1 MLKLTFLGATQTV
14 TGSRFLIQYRK
25 KKILI
30 DCGLFQGTK
39 QNRLR
44 NWDPFPISPDS
55 IDSVF
60 LTHAHIDHTGYLPRF
75 CKDGFTGKI
84 YATRATHALC
94 ELLLRDSAH
103 LQEEDAAWANK
114 KGFSRHKP
122 ALPLYTVQ
130 DAENSLDF
138 FHPVNYGDDIFI
150 DSAMRFKYRDAGHI
164 LGSTFIDVKVNTPK
178 GYQKIVFSGDLG
190 RPRREVLR
198 DPSQPFNVDYLVLE
212 STYGNRLHEDNHPEE
227 QLAKVINESV
237 ERGGVLLIPAF
248 AVGRTQTLLFVIREL
263 EKSGKIPTI
272 PVFVDSPMAIDTTK
286 IFRQH
291 IAEMNI
297 SARVLTLQG
306 EKIFQPSK
314 LQFCKT
320 RQESKAINKQHS
332 RAIIISASGMAT
344 GGRILH
350 HLKERLPNPAN
361 TLLFIGYQAEGTRG
375 RHILEGGTEVKI
387 HGEYVP
393 VKAHVES
400 ISGFSGHADYQEIL
414 AWLMGFNRP
423 PKKTFLVHGEPEA
436 ARALKEKIETRFGWE
451 VVIPQ
456 FGETFELDV

>member
-306 EKIFQPSK
+306 EKI
-314 LQFCKT
+314 
-320 RQESKAINKQHS
+320 
-332 RAIIISASGMAT
+332 
-344 GGRILH
+344 
-350 HLKERLPNPAN
+350 
-361 TLLFIGYQAEGTRG
+361 
-375 RHILEGGTEVKI
+375 
-387 HGEYVP
+387 
-393 VKAHVES
+393 
-400 ISGFSGHADYQEIL
+400 
-414 AWLMGFNRP
+414 
-423 PKKTFLVHGEPEA
+423 
-436 ARALKEKIETRFGWE
+436 
-451 VVIPQ
+451 
-456 FGETFELDV
+456 